1 MEKKQNKISV
11 NKIDKIID
19 FNRVSTET
27 IEQQIDGETITIEV
41 YPNLTLKERGEFVNN
56 VVGNVFDDGVY
67 APYALN
73 FTYKFFL
80 LDYCT
85 NLTMPKDVEKVNR
98 LMQSTDIA
106 DRVEEIVNDKY
117 LYSDILDFIEYRK
130 NVYLKNNKADEF
142 LGSFTAFIDNM
153 NKISESDEFKD
164 MNLKD
169 LVGAF
174 DKFKDANPG
183 EVTTA
188 ILDFNEEK
196 AKRDGETE

>member
-1 MEKKQNKISV
+1 MAKKQNKISV

-41 YPNLTLKERGEFVNN
+41 YPNLTLKERGDFVNN

-142 LGSFTAFIDNM
+142 IGSLTSFIDNM

>member
-1 MEKKQNKISV
+1 MAKKQNKISV
-11 NKIDKIID
+11 NQMDKMIE
-19 FNRVSTET
+19 FNRAYPET
-27 IEQQIDGETITIEV
+27 IEQQIDGETINIEV
-41 YPNLTLKERGEFVNN
+41 YPNLTLKERGKLVND
-56 VVGNVFDDGVY
+56 VVANVFENGEY

-73 FTYKFFL
+73 FTYRYFL

-106 DRVEEIVNDKY
+106 DKVEEIVNDKY
-117 LYSDILDFIEYRK
+117 LYSDILDLIEYRK

-142 LGSFTAFIDNM
+142 LGAFTVFLDNM

-174 DKFKDANPG
+174 DKFKEANPG
-183 EVTTA
+183 EVTKA

>member
-1 MEKKQNKISV
+1 MAKKQNKISV
-11 NKIDKIID
+11 NQMDKIIE
-19 FNRVSTET
+19 FNRKGTET
-27 IEQQIDGETITIEV
+27 IEQQIDGETISIEV
-41 YPNLTLKERGEFVNN
+41 YPNLTLKERGKLVTD
-56 VVGNVFDDGVY
+56 VVANVFENGEY

-73 FTYKFFL
+73 FTYRYFL

-106 DRVEEIVNDKY
+106 DKVEEIVNDKY
-117 LYSDILDFIEYRK
+117 LYSDILDLIEYRK

-142 LGSFTAFIDNM
+142 LGSMTTFINNL

-169 LVGAF
+169 LVGVF
-174 DKFKDANPG
+174 DKFKEADAS

>member
-1 MEKKQNKISV
+1 MAKKQNKISV
-11 NKIDKIID
+11 NQMDKIIE
-19 FNRVSTET
+19 FNRKGTET
-27 IEQQIDGETITIEV
+27 IEQQIDGETISIEV
-41 YPNLTLKERGEFVNN
+41 YPNLTLKESGKLVTD
-56 VVGNVFDDGVY
+56 VVANVFENGEY

-73 FTYKFFL
+73 FTYRYFL

-106 DRVEEIVNDKY
+106 DKVEEIVNDKY
-117 LYSDILDFIEYRK
+117 LYSDILDLIEYRK

-142 LGSFTAFIDNM
+142 LGSMTTFINNL

-169 LVGAF
+169 LVGVF
-174 DKFKDANPG
+174 DKFKEADAS

>member
-1 MEKKQNKISV
+1 MAKKQNKISV

-142 LGSFTAFIDNM
+142 LGTMTAFIN
-153 NKISESDEFKD
+153 NLNNISESNEFKD

-174 DKFKDANPG
+174 DKFKAADPG

>member
-1 MEKKQNKISV
+1 MAKKQNKISV

-41 YPNLTLKERGEFVNN
+41 YPNLTLKERGKLVTD
-56 VVGNVFDDGVY
+56 VVANVFENGEY

-73 FTYKFFL
+73 FTYRYFL

-106 DRVEEIVNDKY
+106 DKVEEIVNDKY
-117 LYSDILDFIEYRK
+117 LYSDILDLIEYRK

-142 LGSFTAFIDNM
+142 LGSMTTFINNL

-169 LVGAF
+169 LVGVF
-174 DKFKDANPG
+174 DKFKEADAS

>member
-1 MEKKQNKISV
+1 MAKKQNKISV

-41 YPNLTLKERGEFVNN
+41 YPNLTLKEREEFVNN

-174 DKFKDANPG
+174 DKFKAADPG